1 MGSHSKEYM
10 AHDEAIRFI
19 KNLER
24 KLKRKARRLQSKK
37 NLSYTDAVTLACGD
51 FGVKNHYQFKTLCK
65 TLRKRA
71 EFFAHQD
78 ERIRCACQEK
88 PENGMQ
94 YYIFSAVLDFDDL
107 KFSPTEA
114 TLMPKRFKTLMS
126 SWVGWAD
133 DERKV
138 ELRVAD
144 FVNPEKSIRKYRDS
158 LNGTLY
164 VINNE
169 TDLFLWL
176 MAWGGIALVRSD
188 LVVNH
193 EYLARWLTSYRNES
207 GWS

>member
-1 MGSHSKEYM
+1 MGSHSKTYTP
-10 AHDEAIRFI
+10 HNEAIRFI

-24 KLKRKARRLQSKK
+24 KLKRKARRLQSKQK
-37 NLSYTDAVTLACGD
+37 LSYTDAVTLACGD
-51 FGVKNHYQFKTLCK
+51 FGIKNHYQFKALCS
-65 TLRKRA
+65 TLRERA

-88 PENGMQ
+88 PKNDLH
-94 YYIFSAVLDFDDL
+94 YYIFSADLDFDDL
-107 KFSPTEA
+107 EFSPIEA

-133 DERKV
+133 EGRNI

-144 FVNPEKSIRKYRDS
+144 FVDPEKSISRYRGA

-176 MAWGGIALVRSD
+176 MAWGGIALIRED
-188 LVVNH
+188 LVVSH
-193 EYLARWLTSYRNES
+193 DYLARWLTPYRNES